1 MPKIGDTI
9 YLPPIE
15 INAVN
20 DFKPPEF
27 GGDGSIGNSRLGALI
42 SAAARAHI
50 LNTFPSRIQQDVK
63 NQEKMLLARIQAMP
77 EILDSSVSSILTQNP
92 SGTDAD
98 NAAQIESY
106 IVASNILIVQKTQ
119 AYNQQKTIAD
129 KYYYGRDFFSYHP
142 NQLITNAISN
152 GMVNMS
158 PDVHYKKW
166 LDSLEG
172 AYTAKYINCEIDYL
186 NKQNVW
192 LKTELD
198 AYKDAT
204 AFVSSVN
211 ADVLKKYGAY
221 VDQVSR
227 DLQSGIS
234 GKRVRSYAQAL
245 ATFEKVNASPGL
257 KLNTQ
262 DRQAVVNALNALDKA
277 TLANNVKRL
286 GRAFG
291 VTGTIVQVDTVRE
304 KAISGYQ
311 TGDWKP
317 LMLEFEAMAVGKLAA
332 AAAGAIL
339 ASILALVSAP
349 ATFAIPAVAVL
360 MALVSALV
368 DADAAEKLNN
378 FFAG

>member
-1 MPKIGDTI
+1 
-9 YLPPIE
+9 
-15 INAVN
+15 
-20 DFKPPEF
+20 
-27 GGDGSIGNSRLGALI
+27 
-42 SAAARAHI
+42 
-50 LNTFPSRIQQDVK
+50 
-63 NQEKMLLARIQAMP
+63 
-77 EILDSSVSSILTQNP
+77 
-92 SGTDAD
+92 
-98 NAAQIESY
+98 
-106 IVASNILIVQKTQ
+106 
-119 AYNQQKTIAD
+119 
-129 KYYYGRDFFSYHP
+129 
-142 NQLITNAISN
+142 
-152 GMVNMS
+152 MS

-166 LDSLEG
+166 FDSLEG
-172 AYTAKYINCEIDYL
+172 GYSAKYINSEIDYL

-192 LKTELD
+192 LKSEVD

-211 ADVLKKYGAY
+211 ADVLKKYGAH

-227 DLQSGIS
+227 DIQSGIS

-277 TLANNVKRL
+277 TLADNIKRL

-311 TGDWKP
+311 AGDWKP
-317 LMLEFEAMAVGKLAA
+317 LMLELEAMAVGKLAA
-332 AAAGAIL
+332 VAAGAVL

-349 ATFAIPAVAVL
+349 ATFAVPAVAVL
-360 MALVSALV
+360 IAIVSALV
-368 DADAAEKLNN
+368 DADAADKLNN
-378 FFAG
+378 LFAS